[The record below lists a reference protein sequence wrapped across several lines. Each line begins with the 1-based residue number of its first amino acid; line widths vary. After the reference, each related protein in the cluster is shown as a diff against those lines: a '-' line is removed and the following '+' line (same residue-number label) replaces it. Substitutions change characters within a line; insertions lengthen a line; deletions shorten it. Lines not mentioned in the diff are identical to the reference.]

1 MIGDN
6 SDIKLPSSCGLMNGF
21 KQWLNFLVIQR
32 LLMQRSG
39 LGGIFNILES
49 SRFGRVKMTSDKLS
63 TLLKVR
69 ERGNEAD
76 KKVAF
81 DRTFGES

>member
-1 MIGDN
+1 MA
-6 SDIKLPSSCGLMNGF
+6 KLFSHPAF
-21 KQWLNFLVIQR
+21 ADAEIRV
-32 LLMQRSG
+32 
-39 LGGIFNILES
+39 GGIFNILES
-49 SRFGRVKMTSDKLS
+49 SRFGRMKMTSHKLS

-76 KKVAF
+76 KKVAS